1 MARLYRSIA
10 ALLALPGMGHAAE
23 LARSDDEFVRFCS
36 AELEERLFGGAA
48 HGETFIVA
56 KAVDRRG
63 ERVAVRLD
71 LASGEGR
78 KISGTCIFRDGK
90 LFDVKQ

>member
-1 MARLYRSIA
+1 MSPRSLL
-10 ALLALPGMGHAAE
+10 LLALLLPVGAGAAE
-23 LARSDDEFVRFCS
+23 LARSDDDFVRICR
-36 AELEERLFGGAA
+36 ADLEERLFAGAA

-56 KAVDRRG
+56 KALDRQG

-78 KISGTCIFRDGK
+78 KISGNCIFRDGK
-90 LFDVKQ
+90 LFDVRQ